1 MSYTKV
7 FTKPYEDGWKNLP
20 ERVTGITAEVLDNY
34 DNAIVHIEN
43 GIVSINED
51 LDDFKNYVE
60 TGVKTV
66 FSLSKVAVDGVEKDV
81 RIGGL
86 VKQIRGEGDPEP
98 YYVASAGIDGNV
110 YLIVIGSDLSYAN
123 AVQALYS
130 STGENLKYGAHASIF
145 FDYAGINRYFLI
157 TTAEEHLLK
166 YDSWFNKGS
175 AAEYFDYGY
184 FYNIAGEAV
193 APQNMYINPATHYRI
208 VLAKNTVSTINYSNG
223 TVTLVWESP
232 NAADLCKVA
241 CRETSNA
248 VLIDADGVSYYS
260 SGPLEAGQ
268 GVPITQNTSIAGL
281 SDVVYWNGMYYAVG
295 VGNNSSF
302 YKSSDG
308 ITWTQLSIAYND
320 RWEHKAS
327 DLIKYLHETS
337 SYLYFVSETD
347 YAIYINRMDKNESVE
362 SFKVTSVDASDGLLY
377 RIAYADDDYVAV
389 TNNYNYFKIF
399 SIEVQEKIVD
409 NNGNAMFTGN
419 VQDGNGNTL
428 ASLKTLIDDLSAR
441 VTALENPAQEGGAEV

>member
-1 MSYTKV
+1 MYTPI
-7 FTKPYEDGWKNLP
+7 FTKPYPDGYKNLP
-20 ERVTGITAEVLDNY
+20 EEITPITAEVLNNY

-43 GIVSINED
+43 GLVSFNED
-51 LDDFKNYVE
+51 LDDFKNYVQ
-60 TGVKTV
+60 TGIKTI
-66 FSLSKVAVDGVEKDV
+66 FSLNKVTVGGVEKDV

-98 YYVASAGIDGNV
+98 YYIASAGIDGNV
-110 YLIVIGSDLSYAN
+110 YLIVIGSSFSYAN
-123 AVQALYS
+123 AVQARCHS
-130 STGENLKYGAHASIF
+130 SNLKYGGHAGIF
-145 FDYAGINRYFLI
+145 FDYAGDDHYFLI

-184 FYNIAGEAV
+184 FYNTAGEAV

-208 VLAKNTVSTINYSNG
+208 VLAKNTVSTINYSDG
-223 TVTLVWESP
+223 RVTLVWEST
-232 NAADLCKVA
+232 NTADLCKVA

-248 VLIDADGVSYYS
+248 VLIDADGISYYS
-260 SGPLEAGQ
+260 DRLLEAGR
-268 GVPITQNTSIAGL
+268 GATFTQNTSIAGL

-327 DLIKYLHETS
+327 YLVKYLYETS
-337 SYLYFVSETD
+337 SYLYFVSEID

-362 SFKVTSVDASDGLLY
+362 SFKVKAVDASDGLIY

-399 SIEVQEKIVD
+399 SIEAQEKIVD
-409 NNGNAMFTGN
+409 DSGNAEFSGTVKSAGLKLTDTVTGEEYS
-419 VQDGNGNTL
+419 VTVENGE
-428 ASLKTLIDDLSAR
+428 LKT
-441 VTALENPAQEGGAEV
+441 VKVE